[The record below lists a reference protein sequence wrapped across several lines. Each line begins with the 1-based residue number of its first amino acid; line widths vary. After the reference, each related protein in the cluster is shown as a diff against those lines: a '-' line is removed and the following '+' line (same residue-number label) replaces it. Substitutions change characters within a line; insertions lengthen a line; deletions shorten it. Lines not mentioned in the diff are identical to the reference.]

1 MKKLLPFSIIIM
13 LIVALFFGISNQ
25 TEKPINKV
33 ERKEIKV
40 SQAGKKKTS
49 EERALFSE
57 ARELH
62 EYYMQVNPITGEI
75 PRNEKILEF
84 ENAQNA
90 ETTENRSSRA
100 VGTSYVNRGPSNLG
114 GRTRKVTQ
122 DITDVTGNT
131 MLGCGVSGGV
141 FRTTDG
147 GASWTKVS
155 SNDEIHNA
163 TTVVQDP
170 RSGFE
175 NIWYYGTGEGSGNS
189 ASASQSS
196 AATLYLGNGIWKSTD
211 GGLNWTQMPST
222 ISTQE
227 LWNSRFDNVWALNVH
242 PITGD
247 LFAAINGRVSRFDGA
262 TWNTEVTNPGT
273 GIGTTN
279 YTDVVITDTGRVYA
293 SFSGN
298 QDATIEGIW
307 TSTDGDTGWS
317 RINAGDFTPAGR
329 ILLALAP
336 SNQDKLYTLFLN
348 GNTSSCF
355 NGNVITQEVDLW
367 MWNQGTT
374 SFTDY
379 SGVLPSDGAC
389 IAFNNP
395 MSVQGG
401 YSMDISVKTDDDNFV
416 VIGGTNAYK
425 KEDITDAGSRFVR
438 IGGYLNTSGY
448 NIYNVGGTGHH
459 PDLHDFIFDIANPD
473 IIISGSDGGIHE
485 ADVTAGSVAWTNLNN
500 NYQTYQ
506 FYHVGI
512 DPMSGSDLIIGGA
525 QDNGTNLGG
534 TAAGFGDLTTQG
546 LFFGGDGVAAE
557 ISRDNA
563 NIPLFF
569 GAQNGTF
576 YRQNYIGGAFAYI
589 EPSGSTSSFV
599 TYFYLD
605 PDNNKTLY
613 YAGQNTLYRTNDAS
627 AVVAG
632 TWTNMGNT
640 GTAFGHADYF
650 KTFSTTR
657 GTYNASTSYLLM
669 GGDEG
674 HIYKLDDPQN
684 MTLSSAVDIT
694 PSGATIGFPSIVTG
708 LAIHPTNNDIV
719 LATYANYGTESI
731 YLTTNA
737 TSATPTWTL
746 VERNLDAH
754 SIRSAAIVE
763 VGGETLYLVGTARG
777 LYSTTDP
784 TSVDWTREAPTQLG
798 YAVISSLRYRPSDN
812 KLLIGTHGNGIY
824 EATISTA
831 LSLDDI
837 NGVSKEI
844 TLYPNPAQSEINFK
858 RNNFNFT
865 ENTNYSII
873 DLSGK
878 IVASGTVNNKKVD
891 VSRLNSGLYF
901 VNVSANGLKQT
912 LKFIKK

>member
-1 MKKLLPFSIIIM
+1 MKKRLPFGIIM
-13 LIVALFFGISNQ
+13 MLVVALFFGISNQ
-25 TEKPINKV
+25 TEKPISKV
-33 ERKEIKV
+33 ERKDIQV
-40 SQAGKKKTS
+40 TQAGKKKTS

-62 EYYMQVNPITGEI
+62 EYYMQVNPISGEI
-75 PRNEKILEF
+75 PRSEKILEF

-122 DITDVTGNT
+122 DITDGTGNT
-131 MLGCGVSGGV
+131 MLACGISGGV

-163 TTVVQDP
+163 STVVQDP

-175 NIWYYGTGEGSGNS
+175 NIWYYATGEGTGNS
-189 ASASQSS
+189 ASQSNG
-196 AATLYLGNGIWKSTD
+196 AFYAGNGIWKSTD
-211 GGLNWTQMPST
+211 SGLTWTQMPST
-222 ISTQE
+222 ASAIE
-227 LWNSRFDNVWALNVH
+227 FNSRFDIIYALAVH
-242 PITGD
+242 PSTGD
-247 LFAAINGRVSRFDGA
+247 LFAATAGRLSRFNG
-262 TWNTEVTNPGT
+262 TSWTTELTDPNSGY
-273 GIGTTN
+273 N
-279 YTDVVITDTGRVYA
+279 SSFFTDVVITDTGRVYA
-293 SFSGN
+293 AFSGN
-298 QDATIEGIW
+298 QDASIEGIW
-307 TSTDGDTGWS
+307 TSATGTGGFT

-329 ILLALAP
+329 LLLALAP

-355 NGNVITQEVDLW
+355 NGTVTTQEVDLW

-389 IAFNNP
+389 IAGNNP

-448 NIYNVGGTGHH
+448 NIYNVGGTEHH

-485 ADVTAGSVAWTNLNN
+485 ADVTAGSVAWTSLNN
-500 NYQTYQ
+500 DYQTYQ

-512 DPMSGSDLIIGGA
+512 DPLSGSDLLVGGA

-534 TAAGFGDLTTQG
+534 TVAGFPDLTTQG
-546 LFFGGDGVAAE
+546 RVWGGDGVAAE

-563 NIPLFF
+563 NIPLFI
-569 GAQNGTF
+569 GSQNGSF
-576 YRQNYIGGAFAYI
+576 YRVNAIGGAWTYI
-589 EPSGSTSSFV
+589 EPSGSNSSFV

-627 AVVAG
+627 AVAPG

-640 GTAFGHADYF
+640 GTVFGHTDYF

-657 GTYNASTSYLLM
+657 GAYNASTSYLLM

-684 MTLSSAVDIT
+684 MTLASAVDIT
-694 PSGATIGFPSIVTG
+694 PSGATIAFPSIVTG

-737 TSATPTWTL
+737 ASAAPTWTL

-777 LYSTTDP
+777 LYSTSDP

-798 YAVISSLRYRPSDN
+798 YAVIPSLRYRPSDN
-812 KLLIGTHGNGIY
+812 KLLIGTHGNGVY

-837 NGVSKEI
+837 NDVSKQI

-858 RNNFNFT
+858 S
-865 ENTNYSII
+865 NTINLTDNANYNLI
-873 DLSGK
+873 DISGK
-878 IVASGTVNNKKVD
+878 VVNSGKVANKKVD
-891 VSRLNSGLYF
+891 VSKLNSGLYF
-901 VNVSANGLKQT
+901 VNLDVNGVKQT

>member
-1 MKKLLPFSIIIM
+1 MKKLLPIGIS
-13 LIVALFFGISNQ
+13 LILAITLFFSISNQ
-25 TEKPINKV
+25 TEKPTNKV

-40 SQAGKKKTS
+40 TQAGKKKTP
-49 EERALFSE
+49 EERALFNE

-62 EYYMQVNPITGEI
+62 EYYMQVNPITGVI
-75 PRNEKILEF
+75 PRSEKISEF
-84 ENAQNA
+84 ENAKNA
-90 ETTENRSSRA
+90 LTTQNRSSRA
-100 VGTSYVNRGPSNLG
+100 VETNYVNRGPTNLG

-122 DITDVTGNT
+122 DVTDVTGNT

-141 FRTTDG
+141 FRTTNG
-147 GASWTKVS
+147 GTSWTKVS
-155 SNDEIHNA
+155 ANDEIHNA

-175 NIWYYGTGEGSGNS
+175 NTWYYGTGEGSGNS
-189 ASASQSS
+189 ASADQSS

-227 LWNSRFDNVWALNVH
+227 LWNSRFDNVWALAVH

-247 LFAAINGRVSRFDGA
+247 LFAAINGRVSRFDG
-262 TWNTEVTNPGT
+262 TNWNTEVTNPGT
-273 GIGTTN
+273 GINTTN

-293 SFSGN
+293 AFSGN

-307 TSTDGDTGWS
+307 TSADGDTSWS
-317 RINAGDFTPAGR
+317 RINAGDFTPDGR

-348 GNTSSCF
+348 GNTSFCF
-355 NGNVITQEVDLW
+355 NGSVTTQEVDLW
-367 MWNQGTT
+367 MWDQGTT
-374 SFTDY
+374 TFTDY
-379 SGVLPSDGAC
+379 SSVLPSDGDC
-389 IAFNNP
+389 IAGNNP

-401 YSMDISVKTDDDNFV
+401 YSMDISVKTDDENFV

-425 KEDITDAGSRFVR
+425 KEDITDSGSRFAR

-448 NIYNVGGTGHH
+448 SIYNVGGTEHH

-512 DPMSGSDLIIGGA
+512 DPLSGSDLLIGGA

-534 TAAGFGDLTTQG
+534 TAAGFGDLTSQG
-546 LFFGGDGVAAE
+546 RVWGGDGVAAE
-557 ISRDNA
+557 ISRDDPDV
-563 NIPLFF
+563 PLFL
-569 GAQNGTF
+569 GAQNGSF
-576 YRQNYIGGAFAYI
+576 YRIFAFSGSVSYI
-589 EPSGSTSSFV
+589 EPTGSSSSFV

-605 PDNNKTLY
+605 PDNNNAMY
-613 YAGQNTLYRTNDAS
+613 YSGQNELYRTTDAT
-627 AVVAG
+627 AVLPG
-632 TWTNMGNT
+632 TWDNMGDT
-640 GTAFGHADYF
+640 GAVFGHTDYF

-674 HIYKLDDPQN
+674 HIYQLDDPQN
-684 MTLSSAVDIT
+684 AAGLASAIDIT
-694 PSGATIGFPSIVTG
+694 PGSATIGFPSIVTG

-719 LATYANYGTESI
+719 LATYANYGTNSI
-731 YLTTNA
+731 YLSTNA
-737 TSATPTWTL
+737 TSATPSWTL

-754 SIRSAAIVE
+754 SIRSAAITE
-763 VGGETLYLVGTARG
+763 VGGETLYFVGTARG

-784 TSVDWTREAPTQLG
+784 TSVDWSREAPSQLG
-798 YAVISSLRYRPSDN
+798 YAVISSLRYRPIDN
-812 KLLIGTHGNGIY
+812 KLLIGTHGNGVY
-824 EATISTA
+824 EATVSTA
-831 LSLDDI
+831 LSIDDVADI
-837 NGVSKEI
+837 SNQIK
-844 TLYPNPAQSEINFK
+844 LYPNPAKNDISIETANNYGDFSYQISNLLGQRISNGVINE
-858 RNNFNFT
+858 RP
-865 ENTNYSII
+865 I
-873 DLSGK
+873 
-878 IVASGTVNNKKVD
+878 
-891 VSRLNSGLYF
+891 
-901 VNVSANGLKQT
+901 NVSSLQTGIYLIEIESNGK
-912 LKFIKK
+912 KGVKRFIKQ